1 MIEEKNY
8 NAQAENEKREEI
20 KTLMNRIEPYWDKK
34 TKGIKESAPEGIKKD
49 LKRLMKLLNEMS
61 EKV

>member
-8 NAQAENEKREEI
+8 NKKDDGSKREEI
-20 KTLMNRIEPYWDKK
+20 KTLMNRIEPYWDNK
-34 TKGIKESAPEGIKKD
+34 TKGVKESAPDAIKKD